1 MLLDEFNIVVQV
13 SRVASAENLADAPS
27 RWLDQDDYKLHPR
40 WFEWLETRYG
50 PHDVDL
56 FATSTNSQL
65 PRFYSRFYC
74 PGSSGVNSLLQ
85 PWGGQNCYANP
96 PYEADMLSMVVQKLK
111 EDRASATLVVP
122 YWPAQPWWQQLM
134 EVATDLVFLPQE
146 HDLFAPGLGGSATF
160 LPPPRWQVAAVRVD
174 WPAGL

>member
-1 MLLDEFNIVVQV
+1 
-13 SRVASAENLADAPS
+13 
-27 RWLDQDDYKLHPR
+27 
-40 WFEWLETRYG
+40 
-50 PHDVDL
+50 
-56 FATSTNSQL
+56 
-65 PRFYSRFYC
+65 
-74 PGSSGVNSLLQ
+74 
-85 PWGGQNCYANP
+85 
-96 PYEADMLSMVVQKLK
+96 MLSMVVQKLK